1 MRIELA
7 SLESGKGTFAH
18 TYAPG
23 ELVIEDERVRL
34 LLVPPT
40 VSGEFRQKLRR
51 VDVSGK
57 LSARLQLECDRCLKP
72 VELPVYSRF
81 KLEYVTAADYREQ
94 QAVELS
100 EEDLDVTVFDGETID
115 VDDLVTEEL
124 LLAIP
129 DHVLCKEEC
138 KGICPVCGKDRN
150 LDECKCETKEVDPRW
165 AGLEKL
171 VNRE

>member
-1 MRIELA
+1 MAFCALA
-7 SLESGKGTFAH
+7 AKMLLFAIGWWQCGLSWQVWKAVRATFAH

-57 LSARLQLECDRCLKP
+57 LSARLQLECDRRLKP

-124 LLAIP
+124 P
-129 DHVLCKEEC
+129 
-138 KGICPVCGKDRN
+138 
-150 LDECKCETKEVDPRW
+150 
-165 AGLEKL
+165 AGDSGSRA
-171 VNRE
+171 V